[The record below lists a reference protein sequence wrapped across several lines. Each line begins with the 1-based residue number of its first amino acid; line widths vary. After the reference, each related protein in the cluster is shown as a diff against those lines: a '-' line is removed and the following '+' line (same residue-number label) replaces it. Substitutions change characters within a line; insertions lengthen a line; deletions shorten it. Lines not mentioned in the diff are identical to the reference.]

1 MRIRADDS
9 IMTAAPKPRRRAVAA
24 KSSEPADLP
33 ADSAAATG
41 GLLSDNDMYERM
53 VSAILDH
60 RLPPGTK
67 LVEDKLAA
75 AFGVSRTRVRP
86 VLVRLAN
93 EQVVTLTPN
102 RGASIAQPTPEE
114 ALEVFEARRLLEP
127 RLVELFIANAT
138 DEHIAALR
146 ACIDDEEA
154 ARASGD
160 MRRAIRLSGDF
171 HLHIAQAA
179 GHQTLGR
186 ILRELVSRT
195 SLILMT
201 YSPSHAR
208 EREEATACGCREHR
222 ALIDAIRLRDAKEAA
237 RRMLDHLARIES
249 QLEFTPPASEAPD
262 LMSLLG
268 MAG

>member
-1 MRIRADDS
+1 
-9 IMTAAPKPRRRAVAA
+9 MTAAPTPRRRARAA
-24 KSSEPADLP
+24 LAAAPADAEP
-33 ADSAAATG
+33 PST

-146 ACIDDEEA
+146 ACVDEEES
-154 ARASGD
+154 ARAGGD

-222 ALIDAIRLRDAKEAA
+222 ALIDAIRLRDPKEAA
-237 RRMLDHLARIES
+237 RRMLDHLARIET
-249 QLEFTPPASEAPD
+249 QLEFTPPASEVPD
-262 LMSLLG
+262 LATLLG
-268 MAG
+268 A

>member
-1 MRIRADDS
+1 MKPPAPAGRAPR
-9 IMTAAPKPRRRAVAA
+9 AAAAPRRRAASPRTAA
-24 KSSEPADLP
+24 LP
-33 ADSAAATG
+33 ASDADD

-67 LVEDKLAA
+67 LVEDKLAM

-86 VLVRLAN
+86 VLVRLAG
-93 EQVVTLTPN
+93 EQVVTLTPR
-102 RGASIAQPTPEE
+102 RGASIAQPTVQE
-114 ALEVFEARRLLEP
+114 AREVFEARRLIEP
-127 RLVELFIANAT
+127 RLVSLFVETAT
-138 DEHIAALR
+138 AQDVAWLVQSVA
-146 ACIDDEEA
+146 DEEA
-154 ARASGD
+154 SRQAGD

-201 YSPSHAR
+201 YSPSHVQA
-208 EREEATACGCREHR
+208 REEATACGCREHR
-222 ALIDAIRLRDAKEAA
+222 ALIDAIRLRDAGEAA

-249 QLEFTPPASEAPD
+249 QLEFTPAQDAAPD
-262 LMSLLG
+262 LVQLLG
-268 MAG
+268 AGRAA

>member
-1 MRIRADDS
+1 
-9 IMTAAPKPRRRAVAA
+9 MTAKTPRDARAASQGA
-24 KSSEPADLP
+24 EQI
-33 ADSAAATG
+33 
-41 GLLSDNDMYERM
+41 SDNDMYERM

-67 LVEDKLAA
+67 LVEDRLAA

-102 RGASIAQPTPEE
+102 RGASIAQPTPQE

-127 RLVELFIANAT
+127 RLVQLFIANAT
-138 DEHIAALR
+138 PADIAALR

-154 ARASGD
+154 ARAAGD

-171 HLHIAQAA
+171 HLRIAQAA

-222 ALIDAIRLRDAKEAA
+222 ALIDAIRLRDAREAA
-237 RRMLDHLARIES
+237 RRMLAHLARIEN
-249 QLEFTPPASEAPD
+249 QLEFTPPASEAPH
-262 LMSLLG
+262 LAQLLS
-268 MAG
+268 A